1 MMSTATIAISEKNK
15 NDCWQMV
22 HILQKKVVVLWI
34 KSLWFDDKSIV
45 TSNIPDKFNTKLKYF
60 L

>member
-22 HILQKKVVVLWI
+22 HILQNKVVVLWI